1 MMHSSWK
8 TALGI
13 CLLPVFLLSGC
24 GGDPVRPTEP
34 AAETPKGTSRTPTR
48 KPSVTLKRG
57 GGFYKDD
64 GPGDDIPDG
73 LDDIPDAVPRFEPL
87 HRFANRPYVVLGKE
101 YLPNTSIKPY
111 KRQGIGSWYGKK
123 FHGQKTS
130 IGETYD
136 MFGMTAAHP
145 TLAIPSYVR
154 VTNVANG
161 RSVIVRVN
169 DRGPFHADRI
179 IDLSY
184 AAAYKLDYI
193 GSGSALVEVETIVPD
208 ATGMTYAD
216 LRPAP
221 TAQTAQGEQDEIAQ
235 MAKKWPLRSAPRNQP
250 LAPGSPARKASW
262 PRAAY
267 SCNWGHLPMPTTL
280 NPCSRNLAGN
290 WIGSK
295 ANCASMSAA
304 ASIAYTSAP
313 SSAVAKLKKWQSESA
328 RITASS
334 RPSLRDNRRQGAEN
348 PLHNGFAIA
357 QINDLRRY
365 LDGNMLPIGSD
376 NFTG

>member
-1 MMHSSWK
+1 MHSSWK

-235 MAKKWPLRSAPRNQP
+235 MAKKM
-250 LAPGSPARKASW
+250 
-262 PRAAY
+262 AAEERP
-267 SCNWGHLPMPTTL
+267 SQ
-280 NPCSRNLAGN
+280 
-290 WIGSK
+290 
-295 ANCASMSAA
+295 SAA
-304 ASIAYTSAP
+304 RAGIASQESKLASGSVFLQLGAFANADNAESLQQKLGRELDWVEGELRINVSGGIHRLHLGPFVSRSEAEK
-313 SSAVAKLKKWQSESA
+313 VAE
-328 RITASS
+328 RI
-334 RPSLRDNRRQGAEN
+334 RQDY
-348 PLHNGFAIA
+348 GFKPTFVT
-357 QINDLRRY
+357 R
-365 LDGNMLPIGSD
+365 
-376 NFTG
+376 